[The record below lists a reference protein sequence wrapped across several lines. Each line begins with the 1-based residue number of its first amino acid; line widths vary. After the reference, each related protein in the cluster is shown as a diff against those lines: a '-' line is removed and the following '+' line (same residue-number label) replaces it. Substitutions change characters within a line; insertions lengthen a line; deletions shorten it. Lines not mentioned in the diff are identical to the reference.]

1 MDKILGDIP
10 HTFSHLEDILISLKE
25 EHMVDLK
32 SLKPWKTCILGSLLS
47 IRLFTTFRHMVE
59 GRPFILYTDHQNLV
73 PSMVIK
79 TARQMNQ
86 LSEIVEDSTDISYLK
101 GKSDFGD
108 WRINAVT
115 MNQLQIHNC
124 RFVPVVLRHLER
136 CFETGTCNRLSTGC
150 ECSWL
155 IFVNLLRILHGI
167 KHLLLLCL
175 DVNWWSDSVP
185 SIYEQLGMRLCM
197 HFQLLKGVRS
207 NPCRSFQRAS
217 HDSTASILW

>member
-155 IFVNLLRILHGI
+155 IVVWKIVEEYLRLFETYSGNRFSLFLIMRLGKLISFGGRMTLRMKLIAKKELIFLFQMTPSRILW
-167 KHLLLLCL
+167 
-175 DVNWWSDSVP
+175 N
-185 SIYEQLGMRLCM
+185 
-197 HFQLLKGVRS
+197 
-207 NPCRSFQRAS
+207 
-217 HDSTASILW
+217 